1 MNRRDGFTLIELLV
15 VIAIIA
21 ILAAIL
27 FPVMTSAKEQANKTR
42 CINNMKQIA
51 AGLMLYADNFSGAL
65 PIAWDPE
72 TNWND
77 WDGKTFRWRIMKYL
91 KNKNV
96 LICPAK
102 NHKYVRSTVGH
113 YGMNTYLCMNENGSY
128 FPSGVY
134 SKPYVRI
141 LSSIPFP
148 GQTILIAENTD
159 GDWSAEPWDNSA
171 TGEDAGKFWPYHSGG
186 NNKGGVFSF
195 CDGHCAFMSVL
206 KTEERDYYYWRI
218 SKITNA
224 KN

>member
-42 CINNMKQIA
+42 CVNNMNQISK
-51 AGLMLYADNFSGAL
+51 GLMMYADDHGGAL

-72 TNWND
+72 GGWNA

-102 NHKYVRSTVGH
+102 NHVYVRSTVGH
-113 YGMNTYLCMNENGSY
+113 YGMNTYLCMDENGNY
-128 FPSGVY
+128 FINN
-134 SKPYVRI
+134 KPYVRL
-141 LSSIPFP
+141 LSSVPFTAA
-148 GQTILIAENTD
+148 TIMIAENKD
-159 GDWSAEPWDNSA
+159 GDWSAEPWDNGA
-171 TGEDAGKFWPYHSGG
+171 TGDAGQFWPYHSGG
-186 NNKGGVFSF
+186 QNKGGVFAF
-195 CDGHCAFMSVL
+195 CDGHCAFLSVL
-206 KTEERDYYYWRI
+206 KTEERDYYYWKV
-218 SKITNA
+218 SKIQN
-224 KN
+224 KVN